1 MRISLSGADFQ
12 KILNDAISQAAT
24 TGAGKTATATVN
36 GKSLTIS
43 YTDASGNKVTME
55 PIELDEANDG
65 GILADPAAIKDLMDK
80 IEKSFSAKDIKLD
93 KKLLDDFAKCLQNAI
108 DKAKLNGKFSSIHD
122 MYLVLFEII
131 ALLQQANHTM
141 KKAAI
146 ASRSS
151 AMAAEIQAINSQA
164 SKERDAAL
172 TGLFTSIGVGL
183 LQAGVSG
190 YMKYKEIKG
199 EINANKMLKTPIAE
213 VDQKLLDSAKLLGTP
228 ESAETRMNKF
238 AKNENLATMHKIAA
252 EVGGYAVDENSLTH
266 TSASPEDLGATGK
279 GYDLGVANAK
289 ADLDKAIDM
298 RDNPDTFIEEVEVP
312 ANEQSNQGKTETEKG
327 FHIKG
332 DDKGTTFKT
341 KQEAVDA
348 LKNRVEE
355 KKANLVSLVDGKVDQ
370 IRSERDQAANRLDV
384 AKKELTEAEL
394 AAKQNPCEET
404 KNALESCKVKFEQCK
419 DAFENYNKDLLY
431 ADSVRT
437 NLLSHGV
444 GPNNEPLLSG
454 TECAKRLDGAKM
466 TYEMSRQ
473 KATLS
478 PEYQKAV
485 QDAKEFGL
493 VGAIIT
499 PLLTMLNQLPQS
511 ISGIMSANAQKQ
523 GVEKLKAEAQYSAA
537 NDLIQQIAK
546 SQEMTISM
554 FAKLFDSYLNTQRT
568 AIRA

>member
-108 DKAKLNGKFSSIHD
+108 DKAKLSGKFSSIHD
-122 MYLVLFEII
+122 TYLVLFEII

-183 LQAGVSG
+183 LQAGVGG

-298 RDNPDTFIEEVEVP
+298 RDNPDNFIKEVEVP
-312 ANEQSNQGKTETEKG
+312 AKG
-327 FHIKG
+327 EGSKEG
-332 DDKGTTFKT
+332 EKT
-341 KQEAVDA
+341 KGYKIPDDETVYTTKEEATKA
-348 LKNRVEE
+348 LDGRVEE

>member
-122 MYLVLFEII
+122 TYLVLFEII

-164 SKERDAAL
+164 AKERDAAL

-266 TSASPEDLGATGK
+266 TSASPEGLDGTGK

-298 RDNPDTFIEEVEVP
+298 RDNPDNFIEEVEVP
-312 ANEQSNQGKTETEKG
+312 AKG
-327 FHIKG
+327 EGSKEG
-332 DDKGTTFKT
+332 EKT
-341 KQEAVDA
+341 KGYKIPDDETVYTTKEEATKA
-348 LKNRVEE
+348 LDGRVEE

>member
-12 KILNDAISQAAT
+12 KILNDAISQTAT

-108 DKAKLNGKFSSIHD
+108 DKAKSSGKFSSIHD
-122 MYLVLFEII
+122 TYLVLFEII

-164 SKERDAAL
+164 AKERDAAL

-183 LQAGVSG
+183 LQAGVG
-190 YMKYKEIKG
+190 GFMKYKEIKG

-238 AKNENLATMHKIAA
+238 AKNENLATMHRIAA

-266 TSASPEDLGATGK
+266 TSASPEGLGATGK

-298 RDNPDTFIEEVEVP
+298 RDNPDNFIEEVEVP
-312 ANEQSNQGKTETEKG
+312 AKG
-327 FHIKG
+327 EGSKEG
-332 DDKGTTFKT
+332 EKT
-341 KQEAVDA
+341 KGYKIPDDETVYTTKEEATKA
-348 LKNRVEE
+348 LDGRVEE

-370 IRSERDQAANRLDV
+370 IRFERDQAANQLDV

-437 NLLSHGV
+437 NLLAHGV
-444 GPNNEPLLSG
+444 GDGAKHVSLLSG

-493 VGAIIT
+493 AGAIIT

>member
-1 MRISLSGADFQ
+1 M
-12 KILNDAISQAAT
+12 
-24 TGAGKTATATVN
+24 
-36 GKSLTIS
+36 
-43 YTDASGNKVTME
+43 
-55 PIELDEANDG
+55 
-65 GILADPAAIKDLMDK
+65 
-80 IEKSFSAKDIKLD
+80 
-93 KKLLDDFAKCLQNAI
+93 
-108 DKAKLNGKFSSIHD
+108 
-122 MYLVLFEII
+122 
-131 ALLQQANHTM
+131 
-141 KKAAI
+141 
-146 ASRSS
+146 
-151 AMAAEIQAINSQA
+151 
-164 SKERDAAL
+164 
-172 TGLFTSIGVGL
+172 
-183 LQAGVSG
+183 
-190 YMKYKEIKG
+190 
-199 EINANKMLKTPIAE
+199 
-213 VDQKLLDSAKLLGTP
+213 
-228 ESAETRMNKF
+228 
-238 AKNENLATMHKIAA
+238 
-252 EVGGYAVDENSLTH
+252 
-266 TSASPEDLGATGK
+266 
-279 GYDLGVANAK
+279 
-289 ADLDKAIDM
+289 
-298 RDNPDTFIEEVEVP
+298 
-312 ANEQSNQGKTETEKG
+312 
-327 FHIKG
+327 
-332 DDKGTTFKT
+332 
-341 KQEAVDA
+341 
-348 LKNRVEE
+348 
-355 KKANLVSLVDGKVDQ
+355 
-370 IRSERDQAANRLDV
+370 